1 MRGWWLSRLPSG
13 NISDLGSVR
22 IQYDLCVG
30 GGSSYSHNRLTHI
43 VSLLPA
49 KTLISCAQLSQV
61 AKETIHSRENCRDMS
76 FSAHSELTHVFFQV
90 PAKLINW
97 MPLSPKQCFLVGHTR
112 HNISTFTMGV
122 IHFAVIHFAHN
133 TVYLPSQWM

>member
-1 MRGWWLSRLPSG
+1 MVQCCVVRGATKH
-13 NISDLGSVR
+13 
-22 IQYDLCVG
+22 
-30 GGSSYSHNRLTHI
+30 SS
-43 VSLLPA
+43 
-49 KTLISCAQLSQV
+49 K
-61 AKETIHSRENCRDMS
+61 AKEFHLREKCVDRS